1 MTLPDFIL
9 AHTETILKEWEA
21 FARSIWPG
29 PAVSR
34 DILRDH
40 AKDMLIAVA
49 LDMKSSQTDLER
61 AAKSKGLGGETRSE
75 QGEASV
81 QVDSASKLHA
91 LSRLSSGFEL
101 RELVVEYR
109 ALRASVIQLW
119 VTSLS
124 DPGIEEMQDIIRF
137 NEAIDQLLAESIA
150 TFAQKVD
157 ASREYF
163 LGILGHD
170 LRTPLSSA
178 TLLAYLLAE
187 STVLD
192 PSSMQMAVTLR
203 SSLDA
208 MNHLVRDILDFTGA
222 RLGARM
228 EVHPRQ
234 MDLLPLCREVI
245 GEMRT
250 IHSGRTFDFSASA
263 ETIGGKW
270 DASRL
275 RQLLSNLMGNA
286 VQHGS
291 PTTPISVTAT
301 STDTDVVLAVHNFGP
316 PIPEDVIGVI
326 FDPMKRYQSSGPADQ
341 SNPVGSVGLGLYIA
355 REVAIAHG
363 GFIRVASAGEETTFT
378 VQLPLHCPE
387 STYHHSETWKRQDA
401 SLCLDEATTSSG
413 ISDSEM

>member
-9 AHTETILKEWEA
+9 AHTETILREWET

-29 PAVSR
+29 PAASR
-34 DILRDH
+34 DVLRDH

-49 LDMKSSQTDLER
+49 SDMKSSQTATEQT
-61 AAKSKGLGGETRSE
+61 AKSKGLGGEGLNN
-75 QGEASV
+75 QGEASDR
-81 QVDSASKLHA
+81 VDNASKLHA
-91 LSRLSSGFEL
+91 LNRLSSGFEL

-119 VTSLS
+119 MPTLKE
-124 DPGIEEMQDIIRF
+124 PGADEMQDIIRF

-187 STVLD
+187 STTLD
-192 PSSMQMAVTLR
+192 SRSLQMAMTLR

-228 EVHPRQ
+228 EVQPRQ
-234 MDLLPLCREVI
+234 MDLLPLCHEVFA
-245 GEMRT
+245 EMRT
-250 IHSGRTFDFSASA
+250 IHADRIFVFNAPEGDIA
-263 ETIGGKW
+263 GKW
-270 DASRL
+270 DGSRL

-291 PTTPISVTAT
+291 PTTPITVTAT
-301 STDTDVVLAVHNFGP
+301 CASPHVVLAVHNFGP
-316 PIPEDVIGVI
+316 PIPEEIVGVV
-326 FDPMKRYQSSGPADQ
+326 FDPMKRYQSSGLSEP
-341 SNPVGSVGLGLYIA
+341 STHFGSVGLGLYIA
-355 REVAIAHG
+355 REVATAHG
-363 GFIRVASAGEETTFT
+363 GTITVDSSGEETTFT
-378 VQLPLHCPE
+378 VQLPL
-387 STYHHSETWKRQDA
+387 D
-401 SLCLDEATTSSG
+401 CLV
-413 ISDSEM
+413 SD